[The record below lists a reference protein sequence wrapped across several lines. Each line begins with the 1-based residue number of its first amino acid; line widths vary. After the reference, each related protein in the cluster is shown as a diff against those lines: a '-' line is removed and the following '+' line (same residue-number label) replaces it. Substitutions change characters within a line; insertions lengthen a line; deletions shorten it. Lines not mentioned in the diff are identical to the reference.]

1 MPAPAQDLDLVRSVN
16 TYVLPN
22 AIQGILIIA
31 AFMYGR
37 IDPALPRIADKVK
50 TSAQRVDLVE
60 TTRLTEDDAAPL
72 PLFAVAD
79 VNLLRQS
86 LILDSA
92 RSI

>member
-31 AFMYGR
+31 AFVYGR

-50 TSAQRVDLVE
+50 TSAQRVGLVE
-60 TTRLTEDDAAPL
+60 TPRLTEDDAAPL
-72 PLFAVAD
+72 PLAVAD